1 MVRKGIGSL
10 LVKKAISI
18 EGTYNKGVDQNS
30 SLNAFIVCVTNS
42 LPLIGLFNCIE
53 EVECIRCINGQRD
66 KRLLNNISLD
76 ATKCG
81 NKLLMRSFI
90 TFPLRIIAFLL
101 FPLFTHTQYAIK
113 VLFQGKCTLSI

>member
-1 MVRKGIGSL
+1 MVRKGIVSL
-10 LVKKAISI
+10 LVNKAISI
-18 EGTYNKGVDQNS
+18 ESTYNKGVDQNS

-53 EVECIRCINGQRD
+53 EVECIWCINGQRD

-101 FPLFTHTQYAIK
+101 FPLCTHTQYAIK
-113 VLFQGKCTLSI
+113 VLF

>member
-30 SLNAFIVCVTNS
+30 SLNAFMVCVTNS

-53 EVECIRCINGQRD
+53 EVECIRCINGQ
-66 KRLLNNISLD
+66 KGQEIVEQY
-76 ATKCG
+76 
-81 NKLLMRSFI
+81 FI
-90 TFPLRIIAFLL
+90 GRN
-101 FPLFTHTQYAIK
+101 
-113 VLFQGKCTLSI
+113 